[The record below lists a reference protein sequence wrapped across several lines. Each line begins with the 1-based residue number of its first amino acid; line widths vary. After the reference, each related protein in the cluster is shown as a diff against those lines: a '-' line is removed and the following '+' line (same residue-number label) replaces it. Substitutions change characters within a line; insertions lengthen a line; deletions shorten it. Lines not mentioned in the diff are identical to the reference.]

1 MNPDKIQYISMD
13 MYPAFKGGAREYFP
27 NAKIIY
33 DKFHIVKMM
42 NDAIDK
48 VRRKE

>member
-1 MNPDKIQYISMD
+1 MD
-13 MYPAFKGGAREYFP
+13 MYPAFKGGTREYFP
-27 NAKIIY
+27 NAKIGY